1 LSAPRPPPLDG
12 VQLIDMADG
21 RGEMCGRLL
30 SDLGA
35 DVIRVEPPGGA
46 ASRTQAP
53 LHSGVSLPFATH
65 TPRTQ
70 WLVVGESCPSA
81 TPNAGKRWFVID
93 PASADGRERLLRLL
107 DGADIWIEN
116 GAA

>member
-1 LSAPRPPPLDG
+1 MSAHRPTPLDG
-12 VQLIDMADG
+12 VRVIDMADG

-53 LHSGVSLPFATH
+53 LHDGVSLPFATH
-65 TPRTQ
+65 NT
-70 WLVVGESCPSA
+70 
-81 TPNAGKRWFVID
+81 GKRGIVVDHTI
-93 PASADGRERLLRLL
+93 ADGRERLRQ
-107 DGADIWIEN
+107 
-116 GAA
+116 AAELVLG